1 MGIICRTGPETLD
14 GCSIFIRED
23 RFEILEEVPLSFY
36 QPSDQQRGHLS
47 SSNVNLKCMDRHNVA
62 LVLVLRDKQQQQQQ
76 NASLIAV
83 ANTHIL
89 FNPKV
94 GR

>member
-1 MGIICRTGPETLD
+1 
-14 GCSIFIRED
+14 
-23 RFEILEEVPLSFY
+23 
-36 QPSDQQRGHLS
+36 
-47 SSNVNLKCMDRHNVA
+47 MDRHNVA